1 MTSRLNKN
9 KLIPALLIFLAF
21 FSMACGLVSTVA
33 NGVAN
38 KVGNAVL
45 GQGDAGTVTTLWTDV
60 PKMDGL
66 TQENL
71 DLPLVAKIAI
81 QGFMKASMGGN
92 GSINFISFTTAQT
105 PQDVTNFYTTDKMTA
120 AGWNGQDQ
128 PGCTGVDTS
137 SATSGGGACFFDKT
151 DANNKSVLLGIFIGQ
166 DSTTKKTEVFFM
178 RVEAIEAT
186 PTPGQ

>member
-1 MTSRLNKN
+1 MNSRINK
-9 KLIPALLIFLAF
+9 KMLAVFLIVLAV
-21 FSMACGLVSTVA
+21 FSMSCSFFSTVA

-45 GQGDAGTVTTLWTDV
+45 GGGNAGTVTQLWPDV
-60 PKMDGL
+60 PQMDGL

-71 DLPLVAKIAI
+71 DLPPTAKAAI
-81 QGFMKASMGGN
+81 QLVMTATTGGN
-92 GSINFISFTTAQT
+92 GTLNFISFTTTQT
-105 PQDVTNFYTTDKMTA
+105 PQDVTNYYTTDRMTT

-137 SATSGGGACFFDKT
+137 SSTSGGGACFFDKT
-151 DANNKSVLLGIFIGQ
+151 DTNNKSVLLGIFIAT

-178 RVEAIEAT
+178 RVEAAAPTAT
-186 PTPGQ
+186 PKK